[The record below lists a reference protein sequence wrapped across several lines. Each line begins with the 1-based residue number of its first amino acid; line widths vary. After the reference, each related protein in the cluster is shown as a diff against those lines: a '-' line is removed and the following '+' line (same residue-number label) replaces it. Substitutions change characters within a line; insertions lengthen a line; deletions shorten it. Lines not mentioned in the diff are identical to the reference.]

1 MIRSP
6 RSLALVCSLAFAAP
20 AVAAELAKD
29 ATVVS
34 VLEAAKGSKV
44 TLRLVA
50 GDEMTGKVATVG
62 DDVVKL
68 VELSGREFFEAVVDL
83 EDVVAVITRTP
94 GAGQ

>member
-1 MIRSP
+1 MIRM
-6 RSLALVCSLAFAAP
+6 LALVSLLALAAP
-20 AVAAELAKD
+20 VLAADLAED
-29 ATVVS
+29 ATVPS

-50 GDEMTGKVATVG
+50 GDEMTGKVAFVG
-62 DDVVKL
+62 ADVVKL

-94 GAGQ
+94 GAAQ

>member
-1 MIRSP
+1 MIRT
-6 RSLALVCSLAFAAP
+6 LALVFVLALTLPALAADL
-20 AVAAELAKD
+20 AED
-29 ATVVS
+29 ATVAS

-50 GDEMTGKVATVG
+50 GDEMTGKVTFVG
-62 DDVVKL
+62 TGVVKL

-83 EDVVAVITRTP
+83 EDVVAVISRTP